1 MGRIPVPPPI
11 PPSGPLP
18 PNESRGYIINIVC
31 WTGAAITTI
40 FVLLRLGSR
49 KFLTRTL
56 DWSDAII
63 VVSQILQIA
72 SIALASTAI
81 NYGAGRHVVHI
92 RPENITLALYYSN
105 ILQPVGIP
113 AFCLPKISVAILIVS
128 LMGPEKKGAW
138 FLYFTTT
145 MVFVLGALSGIMLF
159 AQCDP
164 PTHLWNP
171 FEPAE
176 CYPPMILIYIS
187 YVAGGELS
195 AYCYIFT
202 VSCGEKLI
210 FGNHR

>member
-1 MGRIPVPPPI
+1 MGRIPVPPPV

-40 FVLLRLGSR
+40 FVLLRLWSR

-72 SIALASTAI
+72 SIALASIAI
-81 NYGAGRHVVHI
+81 SYGVGRHVVHI
-92 RPENITLALYYSN
+92 RPENITPALYYTN
-105 ILQPVGIP
+105 ILQPVAIA
-113 AFCLPKISVAILIVS
+113 AFCLPKFSVAILIVS

-138 FLYFTTT
+138 FLYFNTTT
-145 MVFVLGALSGIMLF
+145 VFVLNALSGIMLF

-164 PTHLWNP
+164 PNHPWHP

-176 CYPPMILIYIS
+176 CYPPIVLLSIGY
-187 YVAGGELS
+187 AGGGELS
-195 AYCYIFT
+195 ACFYIFT
-202 VSCGEKLI
+202 VGCGGKLI
-210 FGNHR
+210 LGNHH